1 MKKMQEPTLL
11 KVALIS
17 TILGLMF
24 LFIYSQTLDLKQV
37 EQLDQAFLNQQI
49 KIKGVIEGI
58 TETEKATFLKVSGH
72 NVEQFNIIFF
82 PEEAV
87 SLKTGEVV
95 EISGKVTEYNGK
107 KEIVADEIKVV
118 ID

>member
-1 MKKMQEPTLL
+1 MQEPTLL
-11 KVALIS
+11 KIALIS

-24 LFIYSQTLDLKQV
+24 LFIYSQALDLKQV
-37 EQLDQAFLNQQI
+37 EQLDQAFLNEQI
-49 KIKGVIEGI
+49 KINGVIEGI
-58 TETEKATFLKVSGH
+58 TETEKATFLTVSGH
-72 NVEQFNIIFF
+72 NVEQFKIIFF

-107 KEIVADEIKVV
+107 KEIVADKIKVV